1 MLHTGWSSTHCR
13 LCSCRGGMDRWKYF
27 HTGYASLATMTN
39 GTDRQLCSYS
49 YPSSHWIHVGRSMT
63 GFCSCYRHRRGRLS
77 MVCVFN
83 YCVLES
89 FMNHT
94 YTHTHTHTHIHTPLK
109 TSRAFS
115 ASFLFMKATKP
126 QFLFLHFS
134 SSVRDHITF
143 TQARGPY
150 LPNIWQSISLFIWM
164 ETDRQTDRQT

>member
-94 YTHTHTHTHIHTPLK
+94 HTHTCTHAQTHTHTHTHSCVSDYQPG
-109 TSRAFS
+109 S
-115 ASFLFMKATKP
+115 ASP
-126 QFLFLHFS
+126 YSRWYSHS
-134 SSVRDHITF
+134 ININITLDYPAAS
-143 TQARGPY
+143 T
-150 LPNIWQSISLFIWM
+150 ISAKEHWHAIFV
-164 ETDRQTDRQT
+164 